1 MAADASDV
9 LFRHVKD
16 LGFSGAASS
25 LCKKVIQRCGA
36 VATL

>member
-1 MAADASDV
+1 MAADASGV

-16 LGFSGAASS
+16 LASNRSASS

-36 VATL
+36 AATL